1 MEDAGNSFMPMGN
14 VRKVIAFLQKSNYP
28 VFRAIGGEPT
38 IHPRFGEIVE
48 LVLVEGFRIDLFS
61 NATWKPEYNSLFN
74 RISPNRL
81 LFLLNIDHPDNYSQQ
96 LWTRIERNL
105 CFLSGRRGVS
115 FSFNIFEQKPR
126 YKYVL
131 DLAEKYQVRAIR
143 MSFSLPVIGIDNA
156 CLPLERYKEMT
167 PFIMRFVHECEERG
181 VSVQLDNAVPPCIFD
196 YAQAGEL
203 LLKGILDLQRNSYC
217 KPIVDIGPDLSTW
230 YCFCLSKLFHR
241 HLDDFENL
249 EQARSYYRAVVRPY
263 QHQTF
268 PLEECNHCAY
278 RDLWDCQG
286 GCLTFS
292 IEERRGL
299 LPSGID
305 RPRPAPVAAAN
316 RSLGLAP
323 DVQIKD
329 YDLPTK
335 TYVLTKAR
343 SQGEMEISPTFKRL
357 IDLIGIERSVGAAVD
372 RFLADGEEPAAATPA
387 DRFARDVLA
396 EGVERLVQGL
406 EREGFLELVESA

>member
-1 MEDAGNSFMPMGN
+1 MEDRGNSFMPMES
-14 VRKVIAFLQKSNYP
+14 VRKVIAFLKKSNYP

-38 IHPRFGEIVE
+38 IHPQFGEIVE
-48 LVLVEGFRIDLFS
+48 LALIEGFRIDLFS
-61 NATWKPEYNSLFN
+61 NATWKPEYNSLFD

-81 LFLLNIDHPDNYSQQ
+81 LFLLNIDHPDNYSRP

-105 CFLSGRRGVS
+105 GFLSGRRGVS
-115 FSFNIFEQKPR
+115 FSFNIFEQEPQ

-131 DLAEKYQVRAIR
+131 DLAEKYKVRAIR
-143 MSFSLPVIGIDNA
+143 LSFSLPVIGIENA
-156 CLPLERYKEMT
+156 CLPLEGYKAMA
-167 PFIMRFVHECEERG
+167 PFVMRFVHECEEQG

-203 LLKGILDLQRNSYC
+203 LLKGIFDLQRNSRC

-249 EQARSYYRAVVRPY
+249 EQARSYYRAAVRPY
-263 QHQTF
+263 QQQIF
-268 PLEECNHCAY
+268 PLDECEYCSY
-278 RDLWDCQG
+278 RHLWDCQG

-299 LPSGID
+299 LPEGID
-305 RPRPAPVAAAN
+305 RLRF
-316 RSLGLAP
+316 AP
-323 DVQIKD
+323 DAAVSRTLRLARDVRIKN

-335 TYVLTKAR
+335 SYVLTKTGA
-343 SQGEMEISPTFKRL
+343 QGEMEISPTFKRL
-357 IDLIGIERSVGAAVD
+357 IDLLGVEPSVEAAVN
-372 RFLADGEEPAAATPA
+372 RFLADSEVPTPRTPA
-387 DRFARDVLA
+387 DYFARDVLA

-406 EREGFLELVESA
+406 QREGFLEPRESA